1 MISRKNKNAKGAKM
15 GNLKNNSKI
24 YNFVD
29 GKKLKAIGLGGLAV
43 LPILTAVAG
52 VAMWAITNDNLAEYD
67 RHAEDYNY
75 TSGILDFVEE
85 NKDKEQ
91 LYSQDSED
99 NVVLSKNDWTR
110 IKNLYEHYIVESQ
123 EECDAG
129 IISRQE
135 LNQREQEFISQFREA
150 LSEQDF
156 VSIVAGEGIVKSNQT
171 NLALRPAG
179 IAMTVVAGTVFTLAE
194 LAYFAISSDEKL

>member
-1 MISRKNKNAKGAKM
+1 M

>member
-1 MISRKNKNAKGAKM
+1 M

-43 LPILTAVAG
+43 LPVLTAVAG

-85 NKDKEQ
+85 NKDEEQ
-91 LYSQDSED
+91 LYSLNSED
-99 NVVLSKNDWTR
+99 NIVLSKNDWTR
-110 IKNLYEHYIVESQ
+110 LKNLYEHYIVQSQ

-156 VSIVAGEGIVKSNQT
+156 VSIVAGDGIVKSNQT

-179 IAMTVVAGTVFTLAE
+179 IAMTVAGTVFTLAE
-194 LAYFAISSDEKL
+194 LAYFTIFPDEK

>member
-1 MISRKNKNAKGAKM
+1 M

-29 GKKLKAIGLGGLAV
+29 GKKLKAIGLCGLAV